1 MLELDKKGKHKVIRI
16 FFWEKI
22 QQTTDTPALTERQQQ
37 DGVLK
42 FCCFFWFDFFL
53 WFNCNSS
60 FFVTATVTK
69 NKFSSWHIDLHS
81 ESTYIYP

>member
-1 MLELDKKGKHKVIRI
+1 MLELDKKGSTRQLG

-22 QQTTDTPALTERQQQ
+22 QQKTDTPALTERQQQ

-42 FCCFFWFDFFL
+42 FCCFFGFDFFL
-53 WFNCNSS
+53 WFNSS

-81 ESTYIYP
+81 EFTYIYP